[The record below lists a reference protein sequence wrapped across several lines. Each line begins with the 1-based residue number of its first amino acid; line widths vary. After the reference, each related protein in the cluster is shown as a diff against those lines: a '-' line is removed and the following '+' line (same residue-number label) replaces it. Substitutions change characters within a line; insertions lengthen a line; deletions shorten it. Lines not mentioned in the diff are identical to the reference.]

1 MGPSRLLAPMLEGS
15 ASPVKQNPTFST
27 AKQSQPASCLLGSNN
42 QSGAKAVGWRRAC
55 VCCGAHQGPQ
65 PRPRRRASQN
75 PGGRGRCDQKCS
87 RCLHAHSAAVPATT
101 AMPSSSFTATCH
113 PCLECYCIAS
123 QAWTVQGIGLSWE
136 QTEQKRLK
144 ALGIF
149 SWSIT
154 ASDEDARMHTAT
166 QAHDVG
172 SRQEAVPNGFWNP
185 R

>member
-1 MGPSRLLAPMLEGS
+1 MLTL
-15 ASPVKQNPTFST
+15 Q
-27 AKQSQPASCLLGSNN
+27 QCRQ
-42 QSGAKAVGWRRAC
+42 
-55 VCCGAHQGPQ
+55 PQ
-65 PRPRRRASQN
+65 PCQAQASLQHATL
-75 PGGRGRCDQKCS
+75 PGVL
-87 RCLHAHSAAVPATT
+87 LHCI
-101 AMPSSSFTATCH
+101 PSM
-113 PCLECYCIAS
+113 
-123 QAWTVQGIGLSWE
+123 TVQGIGLSWE